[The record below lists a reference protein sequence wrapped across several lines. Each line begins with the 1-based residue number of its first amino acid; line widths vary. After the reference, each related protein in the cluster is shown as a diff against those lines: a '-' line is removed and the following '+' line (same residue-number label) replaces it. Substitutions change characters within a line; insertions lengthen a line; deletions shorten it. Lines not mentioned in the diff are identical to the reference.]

1 MWRHHDE
8 PEETADALGG
18 LLLEALGWLRPEHD
32 KLAVIV
38 EDLEAIAKDLQSR
51 GDDVFEEGG
60 RQRDDVGR
68 ICADAFFD
76 LRYTV
81 DRLRAVRGALG
92 R

>member
-38 EDLEAIAKDLQSR
+38 EDLEGHRQGSAIARRRCLR
-51 GDDVFEEGG
+51 GG
-60 RQRDDVGR
+60 RSAAGR
-68 ICADAFFD
+68 RRPYLCRRV
-76 LRYTV
+76 L
-81 DRLRAVRGALG
+81 
-92 R
+92 